1 MLLIIILGMFIFFR
15 NISFNNISYRLN
27 KFVSKIT
34 NTSEYKT
41 IKQDINKNYSGIG
54 QEKVKNKDGYF
65 TTFTTI
71 ENHKK
76 TYIEYKQNADSSWNN
91 NQYWGGTMAENGCGI
106 TALATILSGYN
117 KNYTPEDLRQQYYP
131 KLNYDIL
138 SKELSNTFNIKN
150 TDFYYDSVHLSKE
163 KLQEHLETNRPILV
177 CVWNQPHDNRWT
189 TSSHYMVLLATDD
202 NDMVCCKGKIGGFIG
217 FYNTSYGICDCVIFK
232 TAIIFK
238 LYITLKINST
248 ACEVVNNICF
258 CIFATRKIDIINS
271 QFTLVCKC

>member
-1 MLLIIILGMFIFFR
+1 MKKRKILMLLIIILGMFIFFR

-76 TYIEYKQNADSSWNN
+76 TYIEYKQNADSSWSN

-138 SKELSNTFNIKN
+138 SKELSNTCLL
-150 TDFYYDSVHLSKE
+150 Y
-163 KLQEHLETNRPILV
+163 
-177 CVWNQPHDNRWT
+177 
-189 TSSHYMVLLATDD
+189 TSDAADD
-202 NDMVCCKGKIGGFIG
+202 
-217 FYNTSYGICDCVIFK
+217 
-232 TAIIFK
+232 
-238 LYITLKINST
+238 
-248 ACEVVNNICF
+248 
-258 CIFATRKIDIINS
+258 
-271 QFTLVCKC
+271 

>member
-1 MLLIIILGMFIFFR
+1 MNNEIISKLKKDLQ
-15 NISFNNISYRLN
+15 LN
-27 KFVSKIT
+27 KALENFCCSKLKSRTDFDHKDLTKI
-34 NTSEYKT
+34 NIKYKNKE
-41 IKQDINKNYSGIG
+41 IANSINLNINKNYSGIG

-76 TYIEYKQNADSSWNN
+76 TYIEYKQNADSSWSN

-150 TDFYYDSVHLSKE
+150 TDFYYDLK
-163 KLQEHLETNRPILV
+163 KN
-177 CVWNQPHDNRWT
+177 
-189 TSSHYMVLLATDD
+189 
-202 NDMVCCKGKIGGFIG
+202 CKSI
-217 FYNTSYGICDCVIFK
+217 
-232 TAIIFK
+232 
-238 LYITLKINST
+238 
-248 ACEVVNNICF
+248 
-258 CIFATRKIDIINS
+258 
-271 QFTLVCKC
+271 